1 MIKTYLFDD
10 IYSKFSL
17 MNSFKTLLS
26 IILLICLSFAQSTRD
41 IEAEDPASDNWI
53 ENYRSLEAGKS
64 KVNIYSN
71 AAVADVFVWN
81 FTWLSTERTFPA
93 VISLPTDNKVYTI
106 SLYPQSQFQYLTNEL
121 QNFDFDG
128 RDISEFELLQDEFER
143 MKLGTKNVRPIPGTS
158 ESVFLTYCD
167 SDDANCEQGM
177 HWLDQFYAKYYDSK
191 QEQVLASDLNGSDL
205 TDAEKALVRRHRVGV
220 AGMLGAFSIAIFL
233 IDNAAL

>member
-1 MIKTYLFDD
+1 MIKTYLFED

-17 MNSFKTLLS
+17 MNSLKTFLA
-26 IILLICLSFAQSTRD
+26 IIFLISLAFSQTTRD

-53 ENYRSLEAGKS
+53 ENYRSIETGKS

-71 AAVADVFVWN
+71 AAVAEIFVWN
-81 FTWLSTERTFPA
+81 YTWLSTERTFPA
-93 VISLPTDNKVYTI
+93 IISLPTDNKVYTI

-121 QNFDFDG
+121 QNFDFES

-167 SDDANCEQGM
+167 SDDDNCEQGM

-220 AGMLGAFSIAIFL
+220 AGMLGAFSIALFL
-233 IDNAAL
+233 IDNSAL

>member
-121 QNFDFDG
+121 QNFDFDS

-191 QEQVLASDLNGSDL
+191 QEQVLASDLNGSEL
-205 TDAEKALVRRHRVGV
+205 TEAEKNLVRRHRIGV
-220 AGMLGAFSIAIFL
+220 AGMLSAFTIAIFL
-233 IDNAAL
+233 IDNSAL

>member
-17 MNSFKTLLS
+17 MNSLKTFLT
-26 IILLICLSFAQSTRD
+26 IVLITSLVFTQSARD

-93 VISLPTDNKVYTI
+93 VISLPTDNQVYTI

-167 SDDANCEQGM
+167 SDDANWEQGM
-177 HWLDQFYAKYYDSK
+177 HWLDQCSAKYYDSK
-191 QEQVLASDLNGSDL
+191 QEQVLASDLNGSEL
-205 TDAEKALVRRHRVGV
+205 TDAEKALVKRHRVGV
-220 AGMLGAFSIAIFL
+220 AGMLGAFTIAIFL
-233 IDNAAL
+233 IDNSAL